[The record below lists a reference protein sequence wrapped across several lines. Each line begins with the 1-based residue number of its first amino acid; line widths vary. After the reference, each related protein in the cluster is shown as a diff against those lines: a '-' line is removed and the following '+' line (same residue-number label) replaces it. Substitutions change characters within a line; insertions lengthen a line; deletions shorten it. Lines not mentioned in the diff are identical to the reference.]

1 MSYTNTNTQSN
12 NVYAVSIETTEK
24 IDTFIFTRNNEITN
38 YKLSSPFG
46 IFDLP
51 KSIFPVNV
59 DIDDHSLLELDN
71 FSITKIKK

>member
-1 MSYTNTNTQSN
+1 MSYTNTNTQSH
-12 NVYAVSIETTEK
+12 NVYSVSIETSEK
-24 IDTFIFTRNNEITN
+24 NETFVFMRNNEITN

-46 IFDLP
+46 IFDFP

-59 DIDDHSLLELDN
+59 DIENHSLLELDN